1 MGIIKFPTLMSSVIC
16 PLQVIPYD
24 EWPDEFFPTNC
35 WGVVYIMS
43 HLVRNKLLQVFEDS
57 DKGIFRVDDVF
68 VTGMLAEKANVSHRD
83 ISDLITFYEGWD
95 EEILL
100 TGNVWFGHIPPD
112 NEKLHK
118 KR

>member
-57 DKGIFRVDDVF
+57 DNDFSDHFDYNQGDD
-68 VTGMLAEKANVSHRD
+68 D
-83 ISDLITFYEGWD
+83 DD
-95 EEILL
+95 
-100 TGNVWFGHIPPD
+100 P
-112 NEKLHK
+112 
-118 KR
+118 